1 MHIHMHMVRP
11 VSLSDPAFA
20 ALREEKKEGES
31 DSDVVLR
38 LVREA
43 RSARKDPWH
52 FVRTRKLR
60 KRVWTPEE
68 HLQILEKMREVDRR
82 KAEKRWRERFG
93 EKDEEVEGAEG
104 REDEDDGGA

>member
-1 MHIHMHMVRP
+1 MVKP

-20 ALREEKKEGES
+20 ALREEKQEGES

-43 RSARKDPWH
+43 RASRKDPWH

-60 KRVWTPEE
+60 KRAMSHEE
-68 HLQILEKMREVDRR
+68 HLEFLETMREVDRR
-82 KAEKRWRERFG
+82 KAEQRWRERFG
-93 EKDEEVEGAEG
+93 EEDEAGEDGEG
-104 REDEDDGGA
+104 REVDDDGGA